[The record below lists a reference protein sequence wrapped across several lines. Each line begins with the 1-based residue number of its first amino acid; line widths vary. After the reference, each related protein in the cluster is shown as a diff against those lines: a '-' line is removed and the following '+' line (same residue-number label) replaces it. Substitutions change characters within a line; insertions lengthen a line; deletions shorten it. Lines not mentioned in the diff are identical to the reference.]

1 MTIDDVEHYSD
12 DEKQKIIASYPAH
25 EAEARVK
32 GIPLLGSGRVF
43 PVAEEAIACEHRD
56 FPPHWPRIGGMD
68 FSWDHPFAA
77 VELVWD
83 RDADVVYVSRTY
95 RVNNADYPCG
105 STAKLGQRI
114 ALGMAKRRQP
124 RNLKVRASR

>member
-43 PVAEEAIACEHRD
+43 PVAEEGLLASTETFRRTGPVSAGWTSVGTTRSRLWNW
-56 FPPHWPRIGGMD
+56 FGTVMRTLFMFLARIG
-68 FSWDHPFAA
+68 
-77 VELVWD
+77 
-83 RDADVVYVSRTY
+83 
-95 RVNNADYPCG
+95 
-105 STAKLGQRI
+105 
-114 ALGMAKRRQP
+114 
-124 RNLKVRASR
+124 